1 MNDESRHLL
10 DELQRLQQVLDNN
23 NNEDAGDF
31 GADDI
36 PLLDDVLDAD
46 MADIADSE
54 LQPSEPLAKA
64 PVISLN
70 RGQPAS
76 TETARP
82 AEPEPTQAKQA
93 PAKSEPVKPE
103 PIKPEPIKPE
113 PSQPLSAADLLGLG
127 EGSSGPDI
135 IDMLDQMDDGAS
147 DQAAGVGRQGGNPF
161 LPASIL
167 ERLATERAAAE
178 ADAQQANVTLSSHQR
193 RHTQR
198 EPSPNHD
205 LLSDIPRL
213 SEQQKQAL
221 LDDLVEEML
230 PTLRYKLRQR
240 LKDLLY
246 S

>member
-113 PSQPLSAADLLGLG
+113 PSQPL
-127 EGSSGPDI
+127 
-135 IDMLDQMDDGAS
+135 
-147 DQAAGVGRQGGNPF
+147 
-161 LPASIL
+161 
-167 ERLATERAAAE
+167 RAAAE

>member
-76 TETARP
+76 TEAARP
-82 AEPEPTQAKQA
+82 AEPEQMQAKQA
-93 PAKSEPVKPE
+93 PAKSEPV
-103 PIKPEPIKPE
+103 KPEPIKPE

-147 DQAAGVGRQGGNPF
+147 DQAAGIGRQGGNPF

-193 RHTQR
+193 RHTQH

>member
-10 DELQRLQQVLDNN
+10 DELQRLQQVLDSNN
-23 NNEDAGDF
+23 SDDAGDF

-46 MADIADSE
+46 IADIADSE

-76 TETARP
+76 IEAARP
-82 AEPEPTQAKQA
+82 AEPVQEQAKQA
-93 PAKSEPVKPE
+93 PAKPEAVKPE
-103 PIKPEPIKPE
+103 ATKSE

-135 IDMLDQMDDGAS
+135 IDMLDQMDDGAT
-147 DQAAGVGRQGGNPF
+147 DQAAGIGRQGGNPF